1 MSRRSKQQTR
11 QVLIDAGMAHL
22 DREGLQVGTQHVRLP
37 GIAVETA
44 ISAGAAYYAFPDG
57 QEEYQQALWSELARR
72 STQAASASASAIGP
86 IEDALAEA
94 PIDEFIRVVCTDHAS
109 FGSDESWRVRLAIAS
124 AGDNVRADEARS
136 IVADDLARRDARLV
150 PAVEALLDRFDR
162 AIRPPHTV
170 ADLVVAIGTLQDGAR
185 FRTHYQGAVADRV
198 VLRRNDVDDL
208 QRWSLF
214 ACTVQSIVSTMTLPR
229 RAVDETPTSA
239 LIDQAAKV
247 SLIASSVER
256 DLTAMEGRMR
266 DMRVRLQR
274 THERE

>member
-72 STQAASASASAIGP
+72 STQAASAS
-86 IEDALAEA
+86 
-94 PIDEFIRVVCTDHAS
+94 VVCTDHAS
-109 FGSDESWRVRLAIAS
+109 FGSDEAWRVRLAIAS